1 MLRKHLSALLSAATA
16 SLIFTGIAP
25 IGIASAQEP
34 EPVEILSMRSEYEKH
49 YDNGDGTITAFI
61 DTVPLHYN
69 VDGEWIDI
77 DNTLVLDDLGNYVN
91 KSYSMNVTLASSASV
106 TAILS
111 HGILSAISLKLL

>member
-25 IGIASAQEP
+25 CSIASAQEP
-34 EPVEILSMRSEYEKH
+34 EPIEILSMRSEYEKH

-91 KSYSMNVTLASSASV
+91 KSNSMNVTLASSASV